1 MSPSLFVPS
10 VPCVPCVPQCYSEVP
25 CVPLCYPV
33 EPCVP
38 LYYIVS
44 PASPWVPSV
53 LFCLVSP
60 VPLVY
65 PVSPC
70 VPSVPLCP
78 VSPCVYC
85 VPLCLPVS
93 RVPLCLL
100 WPLVSFC
107 VLLCLVSSVSLVFPV
122 SLFPTFLLCP
132 SCPLKYMAALPL
144 FLLLRKIFDGFHCF
158 HVPSCGVFFAR
169 PGGQRMWFFM
179 KIKNQNT
186 KSASKLFSI
195 IKSHLPSAHS
205 YADDTQLYL
214 SFRPLESTCEA
225 EALVVSFPT

>member
-1 MSPSLFVPS
+1 MSPNLFVPS
-10 VPCVPCVPQCYSEVP
+10 VPCVPCDSCVPQCYSEVP

-107 VLLCLVSSVSLVFPV
+107 VLLCLVSSVSLVSPV

-186 KSASKLFSI
+186 KF
-195 IKSHLPSAHS
+195 
-205 YADDTQLYL
+205 
-214 SFRPLESTCEA
+214 C
-225 EALVVSFPT
+225 